1 MQLKFLNNPAKLKN
15 RYQGVQMEDLL
26 LRRIMKSPP
35 ISEYITPG
43 STPVVAFGN
52 PMTAKVATIG
62 INPSSREFLDAKG
75 NLLSEDNRRLADFA
89 YLGIKSHSE
98 IDRSVARR
106 VLDESNSYFQRAESV
121 YQWFE
126 PLQKYVLDPVKA
138 SFRESTAAHLDLVQ
152 WSTAPVWGAI
162 KDAKAREL
170 LIQDDIR
177 FLGEMLN
184 EGSYQVVFMNGSTV
198 VKTLEKFGLV
208 EIQQAG
214 WTPLGKG
221 TKQSAL
227 WKGRVVGSDSIC
239 LGWSLNLQH
248 YQTTEENKK
257 LLNKW
262 IGENTRG

>member
-1 MQLKFLNNPAKLKN
+1 
-15 RYQGVQMEDLL
+15 MEDLL
-26 LRRIMKSPP
+26 LKRIMKAPP
-35 ISEYITPG
+35 IKEYITPG

-75 NLLSEDNRRLADFA
+75 NLLSEENRRLADFA

-98 IDRSVARR
+98 IDESVARR
-106 VLDESNSYFQRAESV
+106 VLEESNSYFRRDESV

-126 PLQKYVLDPVKA
+126 PLQKYVLDPVNA
-138 SFRESTAAHLDLVQ
+138 SFRDSTASHLDLVQ

-162 KDAKAREL
+162 KDSKARNL

-177 FLGEMLN
+177 FLGEMLSAA
-184 EGSYQVVFMNGSTV
+184 SYKTVFMNGSTV

-208 EIQQAG
+208 EIEQDG

-221 TKQSAL
+221 TKKSAL
-227 WKGRVVGSDSIC
+227 WKGRVIGSDAIC

-248 YQTTEENKK
+248 YQTTLQNKEALK
-257 LLNKW
+257 TW
-262 IGENTRG
+262 IIDNS